1 MCILYMVYLY
11 REMDDWSIALL
22 SCKITVVGKK
32 KDELIVRAGDP
43 GNCAYIILTG
53 AVKVCTSLYL
63 CLFV

>member
-1 MCILYMVYLY
+1 MYILYMVYLY

-32 KDELIVRAGDP
+32 KDEVIVRAGDP

-53 AVKVCTSLYL
+53 AVKVCTVIYW
-63 CLFV
+63 CLLL